1 MSDDERTVISN
12 IEEIVAKINDIRTL
26 LLEGAIDISPYISY
40 EPLESCFITKSE
52 FNVFVNQIMKKLDR
66 IEDKLN
72 TTDTE

>member
-40 EPLESCFITKSE
+40 
-52 FNVFVNQIMKKLDR
+52 
-66 IEDKLN
+66 
-72 TTDTE
+72 